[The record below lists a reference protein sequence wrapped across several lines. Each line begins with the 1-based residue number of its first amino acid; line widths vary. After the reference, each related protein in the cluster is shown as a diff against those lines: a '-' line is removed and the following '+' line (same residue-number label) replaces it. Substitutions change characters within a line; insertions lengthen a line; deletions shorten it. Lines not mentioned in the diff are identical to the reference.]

1 MQPVQRNICH
11 GTGPGLDAC
20 EHTSKWSKQLAEV
33 LHLKPDIVI
42 ACKLPDLQYQSK
54 HTNQVS

>member
-1 MQPVQRNICH
+1 MQPVQRNVCH
-11 GTGPGLDAC
+11 GTGPGLD
-20 EHTSKWSKQLAEV
+20 HTSKWSKQLAEV

-54 HTNQVS
+54 HNYQVS